1 MARHEQFSVN
11 ALTVG
16 TINGFPY
23 TAGVGIGKAI
33 YLAPVDSATSKY
45 HGWLTANGVNAADI
59 YTTLAGAYAA
69 CTDNRGDT
77 IFAFPGTYT
86 QTAKVTWAKNNT
98 HLIGV
103 GSLNQRIPA
112 TAGTYG
118 NVYFPCVTAMTELF
132 LITGHHC
139 TFANFSTYLSTA
151 TGIADIRV
159 QGRVNTLKNIF
170 MKSGQDATQI
180 ASAVLG
186 YGLYCDG
193 SSGNYCNALTVEGC
207 HIGDPRNTTRTAGGM
222 ILMAG
227 DGTNSGGHCIEF
239 KDCVIAGWTETAGV
253 SAVYQSGAKPIDR
266 YTLWQ
271 DCTFYNFYT
280 NLGGILTAGVFNDTV
295 GGTHMNLLT
304 GRTCQYG
311 WNVWGNNDNYMFGQM
326 PIPAV
331 NGGKMLTMTG

>member
-1 MARHEQFSVN
+1 MIKKRNLDPSLVQWIM
-11 ALTVG
+11 T
-16 TINGFPY
+16 T
-23 TAGVGIGKAI
+23 TGIGPGIGAI
-33 YLAPVDSATSKY
+33 KYLVPAQSSTSQY
-45 HGWLTANGVNAADI
+45 REWLNGMGVLESDMF
-59 YTTLAGAYAA
+59 TDMPTAYAA
-69 CTDNRGDT
+69 LEAYRNDVLLV
-77 IFAFPGTYT
+77 FPGTYT
-86 QTAKVTWAKNNT
+86 QTAKITWAKDST
-98 HLIGV
+98 HLVGV
-103 GSLNQRIPA
+103 GSPNQRIPA
-112 TAGTYG
+112 TAGTSG
-118 NVYFPCVTAMTELF
+118 NVYFPCATAMTELF

-139 TFANFSTYLSTA
+139 VLANFSTYLSTA
-151 TGIADIRV
+151 TGVADIRV